1 MKRFVEGLDRGQ
13 ETLFPETLED
23 FVDENNAV
31 RVVEAFVEGLDLG
44 TLGFSGVDPKATG
57 RPSYH
62 PSVLLKL
69 YIYGY
74 LHRVQSSRRL
84 EREAS
89 RNVEVMWL
97 TGRLVPDHKTIA
109 DFRKDNGPAIRKG
122 LRPVRHAL
130 PPSRSACRWGIGGAR
145 GDRRLQVQ
153 GGEQPGPQLHARQD
167 EAAHGADRGER
178 GALSSPAR

>member
-13 ETLFPETLED
+13 ETLFPETLDD
-23 FVDENNAV
+23 FVEAENPV

-84 EREAS
+84 EREAG

-97 TGRLVPDHKTIA
+97 LDQRLPALHHQEALHNGQGTPHQTVAARRGSRSRPAAARREPPGHASAPRDGRASLWHDQGA
-109 DFRKDNGPAIRKG
+109 DGGD
-122 LRPVRHAL
+122 AL
-130 PPSRSACRWGIGGAR
+130 PDEEVKERANRNGIERAR
-145 GDRRLQVQ
+145 L
-153 GGEQPGPQLHARQD
+153 
-167 EAAHGADRGER
+167 
-178 GALSSPAR
+178 